1 MTYTDEILFIMA
13 SVTGV
18 LYFTFIG
25 LIVSSFCGLVAES
38 ASGQLQNQKWLAKS
52 AHFTGP
58 IPHREVREPAE
69 AELSTKIAKKEKKK
83 TFRRNTRFSPMRD

>member
-13 SVTGV
+13 SVAGI

-25 LIVSSFCGLVAES
+25 LMISSFCGLVVAES
-38 ASGQLQNQKWLAKS
+38 ASGQLQNEKWLAKS

-69 AELSTKIAKKEKKK
+69 AELSTEIAKKE
-83 TFRRNTRFSPMRD
+83 